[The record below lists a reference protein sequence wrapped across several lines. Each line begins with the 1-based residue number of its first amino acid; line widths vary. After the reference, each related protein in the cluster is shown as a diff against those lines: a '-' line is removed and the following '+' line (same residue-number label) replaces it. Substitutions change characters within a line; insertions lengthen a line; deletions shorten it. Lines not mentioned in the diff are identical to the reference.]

1 MSIIFFL
8 KSATVNISRYN
19 IKDIPGSSGRLDV
32 ISRCIL
38 SAILNEKE
46 IEKDIQIWI
55 FLDNYGTYIFD
66 SNCLDNETFP
76 KNEIL
81 LVDSFVGLIK
91 NKNEAGVHSKSL
103 ESVIHSERNIFDA
116 IKEFTKQNYKIYVL
130 NESGNDFIK
139 EFRKLK
145 SDDNLLFLIGDQS
158 GDFLIDSE
166 LKKMN
171 LTNLSLGHRSYL
183 ASSTIRLIKI
193 NLQLLV

>member
-1 MSIIFFL
+1 MSIIYFL
-8 KSATVNISRYN
+8 KSATVNISKYN

-32 ISRCIL
+32 ISRCVL

-66 SNCLDNETFP
+66 SNYLNNETFP

-81 LVDSFVGLIK
+81 LTDSFVGLIK
-91 NKNEAGVHSKSL
+91 NKTKTENHPKTL
-103 ESVIHSERNIFDA
+103 ESVIYSEKSIFDA
-116 IKEFTKQNYKIYVL
+116 IRDFTKRNYKIYVL
-130 NESGNDFIK
+130 NESGNDYRK

-145 SDDNLLFLIGDQS
+145 SKDNLLFLIGDQS
-158 GDFLIDSE
+158 GDFLIDNE